1 MLPMTETN
9 PASMKKI
16 IFCDIDGCL
25 NLGKNISLDLE
36 VLTKIKKLIPR
47 LSEKGIGFTMSTGRP
62 QPYAEAFAQLLNSN
76 LPLVC
81 EGGAMV
87 YAPENDEYRAMALPE
102 TLDSVKALRMAIQN
116 SGLLNAELFFEIGK
130 AYSLCVTGPYL
141 TTRDHNGIRSE
152 MENFKKRYSD
162 YPVNWTH
169 STTSIDITPLGTS
182 KASGLS
188 AICAEFGV
196 KLADTMAIG
205 DSNGDISMLEVAGQA
220 FCPQNA
226 SDEVKHACQYV
237 SSESYAQ
244 GTLDILK
251 RVLNQV

>member
-1 MLPMTETN
+1 MTETH
-9 PASMKKI
+9 PVTMKKI
-16 IFCDIDGCL
+16 VFCDIDGCL
-25 NLGKNISLDLE
+25 NLGKNVSLDLD
-36 VLTKIKKLIPR
+36 VLSQIKEMIPR
-47 LSEKGIGFTMSTGRP
+47 LSEQGIGFTLSTGRP
-62 QPYAEAFAQLLNSN
+62 QPYAEAFAQLLNSS

-87 YAPENDEYRAMALPE
+87 YAPEYDEYRAMALPE
-102 TLDSVKALRMAIQN
+102 SLHSVKALRNAIQN

-141 TTRDHNGIRSE
+141 TTRDHDGIRAE
-152 MENFKKRYSD
+152 MEDFKKRYSD

-182 KASGLS
+182 KASGLRAVS
-188 AICAEFGV
+188 ADLGV
-196 KLADTMAIG
+196 TLADTMAIG
-205 DSNGDISMLEVAGQA
+205 DSNGDISMLEAAGQA

-226 SDEVKHACQYV
+226 SDEVKRACQYV
-237 SSESYAQ
+237 SNQSYAE

-251 RVLNQV
+251 HILNQVQF